1 MQQTQE
7 MWVQYLGRKI
17 PWSWKWQP
25 LLVFLPGKFYG
36 QMHGFQLLHMPTD
49 YTNDFKYSLEFLLS
63 KTETSDSW
71 YNGSLI
77 RDSFCFTRKKTKHRA
92 GLDLVISQLNMIAI
106 NLNSPSLFLYRTI
119 FWCTPKHIKMK
130 QKP

>member
-1 MQQTQE
+1 
-7 MWVQYLGRKI
+7 
-17 PWSWKWQP
+17 
-25 LLVFLPGKFYG
+25 
-36 QMHGFQLLHMPTD
+36 MPTD

-77 RDSFCFTRKKTKHRA
+77 RDSICFTRKTKHRA

-106 NLNSPSLFLYRTI
+106 NLNSPSLLLYRTI
-119 FWCTPKHIKMK
+119 F
-130 QKP
+130 